1 MAETGPPL
9 PDLLSPVMG
18 SEPARPARRLRILL
32 VSDYLPQQVDTAVH
46 GAFQRLRR
54 HIESL
59 QHRGEV
65 DVVFLW
71 PWHPDAWNDSA
82 GANLVALRRLWNLT
96 GRCELVFSRFTCQL
110 GQLRILVPAWLG
122 GWLPAL
128 AGRRNAV
135 TMRKITAIVAET
147 SPDLIFAHRMGA
159 ILPVLRAEAGKRA
172 IVIDLDDVEHVR
184 LRRQAARTK
193 SGLARLQL
201 WLAAWFTQ
209 RLEAEAL
216 HKANTALVCS
226 EADARFLRPVA
237 RAGRIALLPN
247 AAAEHEPLP
256 PAVSPTALF
265 VGMVR
270 YWPNAEGLTWLVR
283 DVWPSVRRALPQAR
297 LILAGLGSDELGLGD
312 NAMGVEA
319 VGFAADLQ
327 PLYAGARIALCP
339 LHIASGTRIKIIEA
353 AMFGRAAISTSI
365 GAEGLAFAPGR
376 EIALAD
382 DAPAFAQVCI
392 DLLGDQE
399 RSIRMG
405 MAARETA
412 RRLYS
417 PAATAR
423 QLAAICA
430 EALAG

>member
-1 MAETGPPL
+1 MPEPGPPL
-9 PDLLSPVMG
+9 PAG
-18 SEPARPARRLRILL
+18 GTEAARPTKRLRILL
-32 VSDYLPQQVDTAVH
+32 VSDYLPQDVDTAVH

-54 HIESL
+54 HIQSL
-59 QHRGEV
+59 QQLGEV

-71 PWHPDAWNDSA
+71 PWHANAWNDSA
-82 GANLVALRRLWNLT
+82 KANLAALRRLWNLT

-122 GWLPAL
+122 RWSPGL
-128 AGRRNAV
+128 AGRRNTAAIG
-135 TMRKITAIVAET
+135 KIAEIAATA

-193 SGLARLQL
+193 FGLVRLQL
-201 WLAAWFTQ
+201 LLAAWFTQ

-216 HKANTALVCS
+216 EKASTALVCS
-226 EADARFLRPVA
+226 EADARFLRPLA

-247 AAAEHEPLP
+247 AAAEHEALP
-256 PAVSPTALF
+256 AAASRTALF

-270 YWPNAEGLTWLVR
+270 YWPNAEGLAWLVR
-283 DVWPSVRRALPQAR
+283 EVWPSVRRALPQAR

-312 NAMGVEA
+312 GAMGVETI
-319 VGFAADLQ
+319 GFAGDLQ
-327 PLYAGARIALCP
+327 PLYAQARIALCP

-353 AMFGRAAISTSI
+353 AMYGRAAVSTGI
-365 GAEGLAFAPGR
+365 GAEGLAFESSR

-382 DAPAFAQVCI
+382 DAPAFAQACI

-399 RSIRMG
+399 RAVSMG
-405 MAARETA
+405 MAARDTA

-417 PAATAR
+417 PSSVAR

-430 EALAG
+430 EALGR